1 MLINKMQ
8 RYGKKRSRELLYN
21 TMSDMSPTS
30 IPTPEA
36 HIDDFDIPRREM
48 EETGQVAP
56 QEQRVQEP
64 IEHNNDEETSQETM
78 AVDREMLIK
87 RLQDT
92 PIEKLRDIITNQIDL
107 EIRLKHKELSLT
119 KEEIGKCESQ
129 MITLRKFFEVPS
141 LVSLEN
147 EPNDFTVK
155 YYNLLNRS
163 LSANYSNLSGLPDG
177 SHNPKASILEEGY
190 AGEPK
195 YSYRTRST
203 TSSLR
208 PSTSISKPSA
218 SLGCLY
224 RRTDGVIV
232 KLTCPDCNRSN
243 FSSAQGFLN
252 HSRIAHSKEYTSQ
265 DGAALKCGEIL
276 SEVEQD
282 EEGMSS
288 LQNLKQKNLDPSKNL
303 NVNEIYFDG
312 LSNTLNTV
320 HRVSIDKS
328 ISPFDQVDLSATS
341 SSSSHAQ
348 KEESEL
354 MKKMIKDGVAQ
365 DESEYATLIHD
376 ATDKVNNPH
385 LFDDEEEGD
394 PDDHQEPVPIMHKHQ
409 RGHKQNKN
417 QKYQKQDP
425 NGQHE
430 SPNLGHSTNAS
441 EHKHPPLDPLDPK
454 STNKRRKSRGG
465 VGVSVGVPSDPS
477 EVPPEVPAEQP
488 LPKIKLKLRNI
499 SHDKSKDSKRRSK

>member
-1 MLINKMQ
+1 
-8 RYGKKRSRELLYN
+8 
-21 TMSDMSPTS
+21 MSDMSPTS

-36 HIDDFDIPRREM
+36 HIDDFHLPGSEM
-48 EETGQVAP
+48 EQSDQVAP
-56 QEQRVQEP
+56 QGQSVQEAA
-64 IEHNNDEETSQETM
+64 EHDNGEEAPQETM
-78 AVDREMLIK
+78 AVDRELLIK

-107 EIRLKHKELSLT
+107 EIRLKHKELTLT

-141 LVSLEN
+141 LASLEN

-155 YYNLLNRS
+155 YYNLLSKS
-163 LSANYSNLSGLPDG
+163 LSANYSNLSGIPD
-177 SHNPKASILEEGY
+177 SHTPKASMLEEGY
-190 AGEPK
+190 VGEPK

-208 PSTSISKPSA
+208 PSTSISKPSS

-276 SEVEQD
+276 PEAEQD
-282 EEGMSS
+282 EEGLSS
-288 LQNLKQKNLDPSKNL
+288 LQNLKLKNLDPSKNL

-328 ISPFDQVDLSATS
+328 ISPFDQADLSGPS
-341 SSSSHAQ
+341 SSSQ
-348 KEESEL
+348 TKKEESEL
-354 MKKMIKDGVAQ
+354 MKKMIKNGVAQ

-385 LFDDEEEGD
+385 LFDDEEEGEQ
-394 PDDHQEPVPIMHKHQ
+394 DDQQEPAPTVQKHQ

-417 QKYQKQDP
+417 QRYQKQDS

-430 SPNLGHSTNAS
+430 LPNLASSTNTS

-454 STNKRRKSRGG
+454 STIKRRKSRGG
-465 VGVSVGVPSDPS
+465 VGVSVGVPS
-477 EVPPEVPAEQP
+477 EVSDTPVEEP

-499 SHDKSKDSKRRSK
+499 SHEKSKDSKRRSK

>member
-1 MLINKMQ
+1 
-8 RYGKKRSRELLYN
+8 
-21 TMSDMSPTS
+21 MSEMSPTS

-36 HIDDFDIPRREM
+36 HIDDFHLHGTEM
-48 EETGQVAP
+48 EQSDQVAP
-56 QEQRVQEP
+56 EGQSVQEATG
-64 IEHNNDEETSQETM
+64 HNNSDEAPQETM
-78 AVDREMLIK
+78 AVDRELLIK

-107 EIRLKHKELSLT
+107 EIRLKHKELTLT

-141 LVSLEN
+141 QVSLEN

-155 YYNLLNRS
+155 YYNLLSKS
-163 LSANYSNLSGLPDG
+163 LSANYSNLSGIPD
-177 SHNPKASILEEGY
+177 SHTPKASMLEEGY

-276 SEVEQD
+276 PEAEQD
-282 EEGMSS
+282 EEGLSS
-288 LQNLKQKNLDPSKNL
+288 LQNLKQKNLDPSKN
-303 NVNEIYFDG
+303 
-312 LSNTLNTV
+312 
-320 HRVSIDKS
+320 
-328 ISPFDQVDLSATS
+328 
-341 SSSSHAQ
+341 
-348 KEESEL
+348 
-354 MKKMIKDGVAQ
+354 
-365 DESEYATLIHD
+365 
-376 ATDKVNNPH
+376 
-385 LFDDEEEGD
+385 
-394 PDDHQEPVPIMHKHQ
+394 
-409 RGHKQNKN
+409 
-417 QKYQKQDP
+417 
-425 NGQHE
+425 
-430 SPNLGHSTNAS
+430 
-441 EHKHPPLDPLDPK
+441 
-454 STNKRRKSRGG
+454 
-465 VGVSVGVPSDPS
+465 
-477 EVPPEVPAEQP
+477 
-488 LPKIKLKLRNI
+488 
-499 SHDKSKDSKRRSK
+499 